1 MTNGEWEAH
10 EKRWARDHM
19 IQLALQFGYD
29 CRELYDLADE
39 AVQRAQ
45 GLEAIGD
52 HD

>member
-19 IQLALQFGYD
+19 IQLALQFGYGFG
-29 CRELYDLADE
+29 DLCAIADE
-39 AVQRAQ
+39 ALERAQ